1 MDKDWGM
8 IGRLQGIIA
17 EKQPPL
23 VLIDVQG
30 VGYEV
35 EAPMSV
41 FYELPATGEPVTLR
55 IHHVVRDD
63 AHALY
68 GFVSA
73 REREVFRS
81 LIRVSGV
88 GPKLALT
95 LLSGMR
101 ADEFLR
107 CVELGDTAT
116 LSRLPGVGKKTAERL
131 IMELQDQTSQFT
143 PKTPATP
150 TANATSGEA
159 SPPTNAVDE
168 AINALVALG
177 YKHAEASKLMD
188 GLDTSEAT
196 SETLIREALRKAV
209 R

>member
-1 MDKDWGM
+1 M
-8 IGRLQGIIA
+8 IGRLQGTVV
-17 EKQPPL
+17 EKQPPVVL
-23 VLIDVQG
+23 VDVQG

-41 FYELPATGEPVTLR
+41 FYKLPSVGESVTLR
-55 IHHVVRDD
+55 IHHVVRED
-63 AHALY
+63 AHNLY
-68 GFVSA
+68 GFLA
-73 REREVFRS
+73 EREREVFRS
-81 LIRVSGV
+81 LIRVSGI

-101 ADEFLR
+101 ADEFVR

-131 IMELQDQTSQFT
+131 IMELQDRAGELATGPT
-143 PKTPATP
+143 PPATSSAAAGDSAA
-150 TANATSGEA
+150 TAPAED
-159 SPPTNAVDE
+159 AVGE

-177 YKHAEASKLMD
+177 YKQTEASRLIE
-188 GLDTSEAT
+188 GLDTDEAT
-196 SETLIREALRKAV
+196 SETLIRQALRKAV

>member
-1 MDKDWGM
+1 M
-8 IGRLQGIIA
+8 IGRIQGTLV
-17 EKQPPL
+17 EKQPPVVL
-23 VLIDVQG
+23 VDVHG
-30 VGYEV
+30 VGYEI

-41 FYELPATGEPVTLR
+41 FYELPTIGDTVTLR
-55 IHHVVRDD
+55 IHHVVRED
-63 AHALY
+63 AHSLY
-68 GFVSA
+68 GFLSD

-81 LIRVSGV
+81 LIRVSGI

-131 IMELQDQTSQFT
+131 IMELQDRASELTS
-143 PKTPATP
+143 PATP
-150 TANATSGEA
+150 AVAGSVEGSA
-159 SPPTNAVDE
+159 QAADDSPIDE
-168 AINALVALG
+168 AVNALVALG
-177 YKHAEASKLMD
+177 YKQAEASRLVD
-188 GLDTSEAT
+188 GLDSDGAS

>member
-1 MDKDWGM
+1 M

-81 LIRVSGV
+81 LIRVR
-88 GPKLALT
+88 P
-95 LLSGMR
+95 R
-101 ADEFLR
+101 
-107 CVELGDTAT
+107 
-116 LSRLPGVGKKTAERL
+116 
-131 IMELQDQTSQFT
+131 
-143 PKTPATP
+143 
-150 TANATSGEA
+150 
-159 SPPTNAVDE
+159 
-168 AINALVALG
+168 
-177 YKHAEASKLMD
+177 
-188 GLDTSEAT
+188 
-196 SETLIREALRKAV
+196 
-209 R
+209 

>member
-1 MDKDWGM
+1 M
-8 IGRLQGIIA
+8 IGRLHGTVA
-17 EKQPPL
+17 EKQPPVLL
-23 VLIDVQG
+23 VDVHG

-41 FYELPATGEPVTLR
+41 FYELPSVGEPVTLR
-55 IHHVVRDD
+55 IHHVVRED
-63 AHALY
+63 AHSLY
-68 GFVSA
+68 GFLTE

-81 LIRVSGV
+81 LIRVSGI

-131 IMELQDQTSQFT
+131 IMELQDRAGELAT
-143 PKTPATP
+143 ATP
-150 TANATSGEA
+150 SPGNAASVTSSGAGAVAPPEDPVSEA
-159 SPPTNAVDE
+159 V
-168 AINALVALG
+168 NALVALG
-177 YKHAEASKLMD
+177 YKHAEASRLVD
-188 GLDTSEAT
+188 GLDTEDASSEA
-196 SETLIREALRKAV
+196 LIRQALKKAV
-209 R
+209 P

>member
-1 MDKDWGM
+1 M
-8 IGRLQGIIA
+8 IGRLHGTVA
-17 EKQPPL
+17 EKQPPV
-23 VLIDVQG
+23 VLLDVQG

-41 FYELPATGEPVTLR
+41 FYELPAVGEAVTLR
-55 IHHVVRDD
+55 IHHVVRED
-63 AHALY
+63 AHSLY
-68 GFVSA
+68 GFLTEH
-73 REREVFRS
+73 ERAVFRS
-81 LIRVSGV
+81 LIRVSGI

-101 ADEFLR
+101 ADEFVR

-131 IMELQDQTSQFT
+131 IMELQDRAGELASGVK
-143 PKTPATP
+143 PPATDSASAGSAG
-150 TANATSGEA
+150 TEA
-159 SPPTNAVDE
+159 PAEDAVGE

-177 YKHAEASKLMD
+177 YKQAEASRLID
-188 GLDTSEAT
+188 GLDTQGAT
-196 SETLIREALRKAV
+196 SETLIRQALRKAV

>member
-1 MDKDWGM
+1 M
-8 IGRLQGIIA
+8 IGRLQGLVID
-17 EKQPPL
+17 KQPPVLL
-23 VLIDVQG
+23 VDVQG

-41 FYELPATGEPVTLR
+41 FYELPSVGETVTLR
-55 IHHVVRDD
+55 IHHVVRED
-63 AHALY
+63 AHSLY
-68 GFVSA
+68 GFLTE

-81 LIRVSGV
+81 LIRVSGI

-95 LLSGMR
+95 LLSGMQ

-131 IMELQDQTSQFT
+131 IMELQDRAGELTSA
-143 PKTPATP
+143 PASGAVA
-150 TANATSGEA
+150 TAASGPA
-159 SPPTNAVDE
+159 AAAAPQDAVGE

-177 YKHAEASKLMD
+177 YKQAEASRLVD
-188 GLDTSEAT
+188 GLDTEDASSE
-196 SETLIREALRKAV
+196 SLIRQALKKAV